1 MLEGVALGGTCGTE
15 GAGLELL
22 LLLPPS
28 PLKALILKI
37 DEGVKR
43 SWQQKTFHKL
53 GKTNLSA
60 MDREPAWDRR
70 DILNL
75 K

>member
-28 PLKALILKI
+28 PLNALILKI
-37 DEGVKR
+37 DEGVEEAGNKNN
-43 SWQQKTFHKL
+43 F
-53 GKTNLSA
+53 TN
-60 MDREPAWDRR
+60 
-70 DILNL
+70 
-75 K
+75 

>member
-1 MLEGVALGGTCGTE
+1 MLEGVARGGTCGTE

-28 PLKALILKI
+28 PLPLKALIL
-37 DEGVKR
+37 
-43 SWQQKTFHKL
+43 
-53 GKTNLSA
+53 SA
-60 MDREPAWDRR
+60 MEREPAWDRR

-75 K
+75 L

>member
-28 PLKALILKI
+28 PLKALILKV
-37 DEGVKR
+37 DESLKEAGNKNH
-43 SWQQKTFHKL
+43 F
-53 GKTNLSA
+53 TN
-60 MDREPAWDRR
+60 
-70 DILNL
+70 
-75 K
+75 

>member
-37 DEGVKR
+37 DEGVKEAGN
-43 SWQQKTFHKL
+43 KNNF
-53 GKTNLSA
+53 TN
-60 MDREPAWDRR
+60 
-70 DILNL
+70 
-75 K
+75 

>member
-28 PLKALILKI
+28 PLKALILK
-37 DEGVKR
+37 EGESVNEAGNKNHFT
-43 SWQQKTFHKL
+43 K
-53 GKTNLSA
+53 
-60 MDREPAWDRR
+60 
-70 DILNL
+70 
-75 K
+75 